1 MSEKDKLQKV
11 NEVNVNGSATKASIV
26 PDNFS
31 VTRQSIIPD
40 KAQQPDTNQ
49 TSDKK

>member
-1 MSEKDKLQKV
+1 MSKIPQKSIRGSA
-11 NEVNVNGSATKASIV
+11 NDSATKASIV